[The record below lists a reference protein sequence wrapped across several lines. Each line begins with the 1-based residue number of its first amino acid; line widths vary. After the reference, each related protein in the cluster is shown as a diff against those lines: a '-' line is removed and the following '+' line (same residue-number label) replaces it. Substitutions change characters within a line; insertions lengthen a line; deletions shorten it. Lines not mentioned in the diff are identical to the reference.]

1 MERISEW
8 WEQLAWKWK
17 GSLVGI
23 GVLIGLLC
31 LGIFWWSNQTA
42 TPDPTMKVTQAATT
56 APKEKATAKPVKAK
70 PTGNVVVDVKGA
82 VKHPGVYQMEPD
94 TRIDKIIQLAG
105 GFLESADVNQV
116 NLAQKATDQTI
127 LYVPNQGE
135 KPPVGPSNATAGPA
149 TAGNTATP
157 AGSGSSTG
165 KINLNQAD
173 ATQLQSISGVGAKKA
188 EKIIAYRQQTGS
200 FKAVDDLKNVPGFGV
215 KTVTQLQ
222 DSLTV

>member
-17 GSLVGI
+17 GSLVGV
-23 GVLIGLLC
+23 GGLVGLLC
-31 LGIFWWSNQTA
+31 VGIFWWSNQTA
-42 TPDPTMKVTQAATT
+42 TPAPAIKTTPAT
-56 APKEKATAKPVKAK
+56 AVASKEKATAKPVKAK

-82 VKHPGVYQMEPD
+82 VKQPGVYQVAPD
-94 TRIDKIIQLAG
+94 TRVDKIIQLAG
-105 GFLESADVNQV
+105 GFLESADANQV

-135 KPPVGPSNATAGPA
+135 KPPVGPSNAQAGSA
-149 TAGNTATP
+149 SNAATP
-157 AGSGSSTG
+157 AGSGSTG

-200 FKAVDDLKNVPGFGV
+200 FKAVDDLKNVPGFGS